1 MMNKVT
7 DAEYEVMKAV
17 WGLGGVATSREIVD
31 NVLERMSWRK
41 TTIKTLISRLTSKG
55 ILISD
60 KNSNGVYKY
69 QANISEEEYKNQ
81 ESENL
86 IGKLFNGSINEMLL
100 NFSKSKKLSKKE
112 LEELIKLVDE
122 GEE

>member
-17 WGLGGVATSREIVD
+17 WELGGVATSREIFDRVQ
-31 NVLERMSWRK
+31 EKKPWSK
-41 TTIKTLISRLTSKG
+41 TTVKTLISRLASKG
-55 ILISD
+55 ALKSD
-60 KNSNGVYKY
+60 KVAGSVYKY
-69 QANISEEEYKNQ
+69 EANISEDEYKNQ

-100 NFSKSKKLSKKE
+100 NFTKSNKLSKQE
-112 LEELIKLVDE
+112 LEELIKLV
-122 GEE
+122 GEEEK

>member
-17 WGLGGVATSREIVD
+17 WELGGVATSREIFDKVQ
-31 NVLERMSWRK
+31 EKKSWSK
-41 TTIKTLISRLTSKG
+41 TTVKTLISRLVSKG
-55 ILISD
+55 VL
-60 KNSNGVYKY
+60 KSNKATGSVYKY
-69 QANISEEEYKNQ
+69 EASISEDEYKNQ

-100 NFSKSKKLSKKE
+100 NFTKSKKLSKQE
-112 LEELIKLVDE
+112 LEELIKLV
-122 GEE
+122 GEEEK

>member
-17 WGLGGVATSREIVD
+17 WELGGVATSREIFDKVQ
-31 NVLERMSWRK
+31 EKKPWSK
-41 TTIKTLISRLTSKG
+41 TTVKTLISRLVSKG
-55 ILISD
+55 ALKSD
-60 KNSNGVYKY
+60 KAAGSAYKY
-69 QANISEEEYKNQ
+69 KANISEDEYKNQ

-100 NFSKSKKLSKKE
+100 NFTKSKKLSKQE
-112 LEELIKLVDE
+112 LEELIKLV
-122 GEE
+122 GEEEK

>member
-17 WGLGGVATSREIVD
+17 WELGGVATSREIFDRVQ
-31 NVLERMSWRK
+31 EKKSWSK
-41 TTIKTLISRLTSKG
+41 TTVKTLISRLVSKG
-55 ILISD
+55 VL
-60 KNSNGVYKY
+60 KSNKAAGSVYRY
-69 QANISEEEYKNQ
+69 EANISEDEYKNQ

-100 NFSKSKKLSKKE
+100 NFTKSKKLSKQE
-112 LEELIKLVDE
+112 LEELIELV
-122 GEE
+122 GEEEE

>member
-17 WGLGGVATSREIVD
+17 WELGGVATSREIFDKVQ
-31 NVLERMSWRK
+31 EKKSWSK
-41 TTIKTLISRLTSKG
+41 TTVKTLISRLVSKG
-55 ILISD
+55 VL
-60 KNSNGVYKY
+60 KSNKAVGSVYKY
-69 QANISEEEYKNQ
+69 EASISEDEYKNQ

-100 NFSKSKKLSKKE
+100 NFTKSKKISKQE
-112 LEELIKLVDE
+112 LEELIKLV
-122 GEE
+122 GEEEE